1 MHTFMAVGAPWL
13 GASKAIRGLVTGEK
27 FGMDAFLND
36 NEAITFSHRIGTT
49 TSIQT
54 RVIKNVVM
62 TTTIASTAF
71 LLPVGLENK
80 HHHLPADFGSFTF
93 LVCPTAFLPTCSV

>member
-36 NEAITFSHRIGTT
+36 NEAITFSHRIGIT
-49 TSIQT
+49 TSIQ
-54 RVIKNVVM
+54 NVPSRM
-62 TTTIASTAF
+62 
-71 LLPVGLENK
+71 L
-80 HHHLPADFGSFTF
+80 
-93 LVCPTAFLPTCSV
+93 

>member
-1 MHTFMAVGAPWL
+1 MAVGAPWL

-49 TSIQT
+49 NLPNFSAP
-54 RVIKNVVM
+54 IKNVVALQLS
-62 TTTIASTAF
+62 IEECCVD
-71 LLPVGLENK
+71 LLL
-80 HHHLPADFGSFTF
+80 
-93 LVCPTAFLPTCSV
+93 